1 MKSLKDYIE
10 IYKPKQPLLSP
21 EEIDTLQWGTGEW
34 SNGNAEF
41 DHYQK
46 CGMSFCHEQ
55 EMYDKL
61 TSWAQNCANIYSN
74 TKQFGI
80 NGGSSPRFNRYQVG
94 EHMEKH
100 VDHIYSCF
108 DGNLKGIPVISI
120 IGILNEDYEGG
131 DLTFYLGGEEY
142 TPKLKTGDTL
152 VFPSAFPWAHE
163 VKPVTSGTRYTWV
176 SWAW

>member
-10 IYKPKQPLLSP
+10 IYKPKQPLLFP
-21 EEIDTLQWGTGEW
+21 EEIGTLQWGTGEW
-34 SNGNAEF
+34 SDGNAEF
-41 DHYQK
+41 LQYQN
-46 CGMSFCHEQ
+46 CGMSFCHEKS
-55 EMYDKL
+55 MYNKL
-61 TSWAQNCANIYSN
+61 TSWAQNCANTYSI
-74 TKQFGI
+74 TKEFHI
-80 NGGSSPRFNRYQVG
+80 NGGTSPRFNRYQVG